1 MASIN
6 RVGSPM
12 DVCEENYDLNQEVLD
27 NKRKFLENKQ
37 RNRSR
42 ILLECIYHQPFLY
55 ILFAKPLLSIFL
67 TLTRWFTKTSKITFA
82 EPIHIACS
90 SIMFSIA
97 LIKSVFNSPYDRH
110 TRLTNLLFYND

>member
-1 MASIN
+1 MFSDVFLEALLPYSKHTEDQDINGVKMASIN

-42 ILLECIYHQPFLY
+42 ILLECI
-55 ILFAKPLLSIFL
+55 
-67 TLTRWFTKTSKITFA
+67 
-82 EPIHIACS
+82 
-90 SIMFSIA
+90 
-97 LIKSVFNSPYDRH
+97 
-110 TRLTNLLFYND
+110 

>member
-1 MASIN
+1 MSDCIIETFFATLNKTAMCQETKVFRKEIGVFRRFPWGTVARINSKHTEDQDINGVKMASIN

-42 ILLECIYHQPFLY
+42 ILLECI
-55 ILFAKPLLSIFL
+55 
-67 TLTRWFTKTSKITFA
+67 
-82 EPIHIACS
+82 
-90 SIMFSIA
+90 
-97 LIKSVFNSPYDRH
+97 
-110 TRLTNLLFYND
+110 

>member
-12 DVCEENYDLNQEVLD
+12 DLCEENYDLNQDVLD

-42 ILLECIYHQPFLY
+42 ILLLKDIYWLFTMHPKVTFWETVAKHA
-55 ILFAKPLLSIFL
+55 FAKF
-67 TLTRWFTKTSKITFA
+67 K
-82 EPIHIACS
+82 
-90 SIMFSIA
+90 IMF
-97 LIKSVFNSPYDRH
+97 V
-110 TRLTNLLFYND
+110 

>member
-1 MASIN
+1 MFSDVFLEVLLPYSKHTEDQDINGVKMASIN

-42 ILLECIYHQPFLY
+42 ILLECI
-55 ILFAKPLLSIFL
+55 
-67 TLTRWFTKTSKITFA
+67 
-82 EPIHIACS
+82 
-90 SIMFSIA
+90 
-97 LIKSVFNSPYDRH
+97 
-110 TRLTNLLFYND
+110 

>member
-1 MASIN
+1 MFSDVFLEVLLPNSKHTEDQDINGVKMASIN

-42 ILLECIYHQPFLY
+42 ILLECI
-55 ILFAKPLLSIFL
+55 
-67 TLTRWFTKTSKITFA
+67 
-82 EPIHIACS
+82 
-90 SIMFSIA
+90 
-97 LIKSVFNSPYDRH
+97 
-110 TRLTNLLFYND
+110 

>member
-1 MASIN
+1 MFSDVFVEVLLPYSKHTEDQDINGVKMASIN

-42 ILLECIYHQPFLY
+42 ILLECI
-55 ILFAKPLLSIFL
+55 
-67 TLTRWFTKTSKITFA
+67 
-82 EPIHIACS
+82 
-90 SIMFSIA
+90 
-97 LIKSVFNSPYDRH
+97 
-110 TRLTNLLFYND
+110 